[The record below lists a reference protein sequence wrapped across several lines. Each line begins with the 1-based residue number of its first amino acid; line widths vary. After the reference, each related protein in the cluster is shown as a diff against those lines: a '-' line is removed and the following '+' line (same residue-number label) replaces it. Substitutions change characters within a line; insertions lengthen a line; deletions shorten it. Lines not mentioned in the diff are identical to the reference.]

1 MRVVYRRV
9 GRGSIE
15 LEIYGETHTVL
26 NLLTSYLNA
35 KLVEGYSAYRME
47 HPLKQDATLYVNAGE
62 GDAGELLLEAI
73 RGLIEDLESLREKLD
88 KAAGKT

>member
-9 GRGSIE
+9 GRESIE
-15 LEIYGETHTVL
+15 LEVYGETHTVL
-26 NLLTSYLNA
+26 NLLTSYLNM

-47 HPLKQDATLYVNAGE
+47 HPLKQDATLYVNAGR
-62 GDAGELLLEAI
+62 GDAKELLLEAI

-88 KAAGKT
+88 KATGKT